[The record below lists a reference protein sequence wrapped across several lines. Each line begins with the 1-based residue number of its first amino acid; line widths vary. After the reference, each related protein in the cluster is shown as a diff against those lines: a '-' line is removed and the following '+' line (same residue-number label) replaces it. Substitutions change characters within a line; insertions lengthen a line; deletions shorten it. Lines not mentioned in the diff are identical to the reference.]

1 MQMTFFSELGLLHA
15 KSNFSTEVP
24 QSTVF
29 RSTKMHSCC
38 TFIYII
44 GFYLFYIDIILTF
57 RKQI

>member
-38 TFIYII
+38 TLI